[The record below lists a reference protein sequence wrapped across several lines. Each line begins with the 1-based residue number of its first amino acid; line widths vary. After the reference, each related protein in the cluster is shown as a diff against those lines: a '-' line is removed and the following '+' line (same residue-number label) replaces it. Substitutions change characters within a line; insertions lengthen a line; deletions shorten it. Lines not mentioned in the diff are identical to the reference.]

1 MNLNTD
7 ITRITHNTINDVIVS
22 AYPQILFEAV
32 DLVKDICVK
41 IDADYSVLLAVM
53 GLGDTNQ
60 QAENTDIQQT
70 LGGLI
75 IKFATFLF
83 SEYDKVNRTPGPYFI
98 KLINI
103 LSDATDIK
111 KEVLEKT
118 DYRILLK
125 ILTKFVQEPEQEM
138 AKSFLEENPSA

>member
-1 MNLNTD
+1 MIQNTD

-41 IDADYSVLLAVM
+41 TQADYSVLLAVM
-53 GLGDTNQ
+53 GLGGNVDKETLKN
-60 QAENTDIQQT
+60 AETSMVKLAT
-70 LGGLI
+70 
-75 IKFATFLF
+75 KFATFLF

-138 AKSFLEENPSA
+138 AKSFLEESPST